1 MPQKDP
7 RRTEKATPRRREKAR
22 EQGNVPRSEEVS
34 KVVAVLCGFFV
45 LRLLISFE
53 GKNLWDVFNKFFHFD
68 VSNALTLKTAS
79 HILAFAFY
87 KISLMILPVL
97 LAIAVGSVFFIR
109 AQVGHV
115 FTFKVFKLDLNRFN
129 PITGIKNRFFNLKTA
144 VQAVISFLQML
155 VVGIIGY
162 VVIKSKMDIL
172 PTIFFLNPPNIA
184 KTILELLFYLF
195 IFLLIPLIIISL
207 AHLAYTRWEYEEN
220 LKMTKEEVKDEF
232 KQLYGSP
239 EIKREQRKRM
249 MDVAKRRMMAEVPRA
264 DVVITNPVHI
274 AVALR
279 YEPLKDIAPVV
290 VAKGKGYLAEKIK
303 EIAKKHN
310 IPIKEDKLLARTLYE
325 NVEVGEVIPED
336 LYQAVASILAQLDKF
351 RKRYSS

>member
-34 KVVAVLCGFFV
+34 KVVVILFGFFV

-53 GKNLWDVFNKFFHFD
+53 GKNLWDVFNKFFNFD
-68 VSNALTLKTAS
+68 ASNTLTLKS
-79 HILAFAFY
+79 VYYMLAFVLY
-87 KISLMILPVL
+87 KISLMILPIL

-115 FTFKVFKLDLNRFN
+115 FTFKIFRLDLNRFN
-129 PITGIKNRFFNLKTA
+129 PVVGIKNRFFNLKTV

-155 VVGIIGY
+155 VIGLIGFI
-162 VVIKSKMDIL
+162 VIKSKMDLL
-172 PTIFFLNPPNIA
+172 PTIFFMNPPNIA
-184 KTILELLFYLF
+184 KTILEILFYLF

-207 AHLAYTRWEYEEN
+207 AHLVYTRWEYEEN

-232 KQLYGSP
+232 KQLYGNP
-239 EIKREQRKRM
+239 EIKREQKKRM
-249 MDVAKRRMMAEVPRA
+249 MDVVKRRMMAEVPRA

-303 EIAKKHN
+303 EIAKEHN